1 LGEDERA
8 MLQPVHPKVVHFP
21 IALYLT
27 GILAVGL
34 FLWHRERIYEQGAIY
49 LLVLG
54 WVGNWLAALTGLIE
68 IGHLAPGDPR
78 WGTLNQHVTLGIAL
92 IVVFGL
98 ALYQRMRH
106 PRLLYEPQGRL
117 LFLSLLALGAVL
129 VVWDGLLGG
138 KLVYE
143 LRLGVR

>member
-1 LGEDERA
+1 
-8 MLQPVHPKVVHFP
+8 ML
-21 IALYLT
+21 A
-27 GILAVGL
+27 L
-34 FLWHRERIYEQGAIY
+34 FLWRRERIYEQGAVF

-54 WVGNWLAALTGLIE
+54 WIGNWLAALTGLIE
-68 IGHLAPGDPR
+68 IGQLAPDDPR
-78 WGTLNQHVTLGIAL
+78 WSTLNQHITLGIAL

-98 ALYQRMRH
+98 ALYQRMRR

-129 VVWDGLLGG
+129 VMWDGLLGG

-143 LRLGVR
+143 LRLGIR